1 MRRVPA
7 AGFRRAPWSL
17 LFDPPNCRGHR
28 RRNFDTGRPSSYRY
42 EPSIQLRLES
52 VANAHTAADLCVRP
66 WVSNRADLE
75 SRGRREQEINTPS
88 AFPDN
93 PWIRRGSRLF
103 ATVAALPMRRCESK
117 FLNHRVESRV
127 SQTMVQYQ
135 KFFIENL
142 HLVSRRSFFQSLSG
156 TMCISNSRSVIFHD
170 CFCRVTPP
178 RFFDARYPRAIPSIW
193 LSAEQSLRERDALSI
208 SAGRTTDATKHDMRL
223 RQCELLSGY
232 KNFHERRRDKNKKPG
247 ASRAS

>member
-1 MRRVPA
+1 MPGASPPPCRRQPVHSLRVPA
-7 AGFRRAPWSL
+7 ARFRPTSWSL

-28 RRNFDTGRPSSYRY
+28 RRIFDTVRPSSYRY

-88 AFPDN
+88 TFPDN

-103 ATVAALPMRRCESK
+103 ATVAALPMLSCESK
-117 FLNHRVESRV
+117 FLNQRTDSRV
-127 SQTMVQYQ
+127 SQTTVQYQ

-142 HLVSRRSFFQSLSG
+142 HLVSRRSFFQSLSNA
-156 TMCISNSRSVIFHD
+156 MCISNSRDVIFLD
-170 CFCRVTPP
+170 YFCRVTP
-178 RFFDARYPRAIPSIW
+178 RRKFRREMLARYSIY
-193 LSAEQSLRERDALSI
+193 LA
-208 SAGRTTDATKHDMRL
+208 
-223 RQCELLSGY
+223 
-232 KNFHERRRDKNKKPG
+232 
-247 ASRAS
+247 